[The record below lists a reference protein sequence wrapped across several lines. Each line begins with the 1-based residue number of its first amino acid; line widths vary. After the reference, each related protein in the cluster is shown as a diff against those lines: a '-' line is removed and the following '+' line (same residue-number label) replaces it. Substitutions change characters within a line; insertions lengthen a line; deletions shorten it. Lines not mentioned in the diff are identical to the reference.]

1 LLRIVKEEDDSCD
14 IMWTNP
20 HFTVWSGRWFTQWH
34 CSSCHYLVF
43 RITL

>member
-34 CSSCHYLVF
+34 CSVT
-43 RITL
+43 TLYSESL